1 MVTEQRAAPA
11 GRGDSDGN
19 NTGLTTVRDITKDA
33 AAQCWGLTSASASC
47 ATLVTVNLSCN
58 AQAGGWRPHTRS
70 VRHMLLL
77 GDMLLTATD
86 NEMKVWSVNALITA
100 DFDAAEECC
109 MTMDDGFVITAV
121 VHPPTYLNK
130 VRRAFLT

>member
-1 MVTEQRAAPA
+1 
-11 GRGDSDGN
+11 
-19 NTGLTTVRDITKDA
+19 
-33 AAQCWGLTSASASC
+33 
-47 ATLVTVNLSCN
+47 
-58 AQAGGWRPHTRS
+58 
-70 VRHMLLL
+70 MLLL

>member
-1 MVTEQRAAPA
+1 MKLTHPTRLQTVQRQTGARQSRDRAPQLPHLPSA
-11 GRGDSDGN
+11 
-19 NTGLTTVRDITKDA
+19 VVP

-47 ATLVTVNLSCN
+47 ATLVTVN
-58 AQAGGWRPHTRS
+58 
-70 VRHMLLL
+70 
-77 GDMLLTATD
+77 
-86 NEMKVWSVNALITA
+86 EMKVWSVNALITA
-100 DFDAAEECC
+100 DFDAAEEGC